1 MTGVCVKEECR
12 MVQDTTKLVVG
23 DTERCVGCQSCMF
36 ACARRLGEAGL
47 AKTCIGVRSAGGME
61 RGFIVVVC
69 RACDDP
75 SCAKAC
81 PYGALKPQPGGGV
94 KLDMSRC
101 MGCDH
106 CRKACM
112 IGAIYWDDEGN
123 KPMICS
129 HCGYCGKYCPH
140 GLLKLGIK
148 GDAYAER

>member
-1 MTGVCVKEECR
+1 MAQKAK
-12 MVQDTTKLVVG
+12 KLVVG

-36 ACARRLGEAGL
+36 ACARRQGEAGL

-75 SCAKAC
+75 PCAKAC
-81 PYGALKPQPGGGV
+81 PYGALKTLPGGGV
-94 KLDMSRC
+94 KLDMGKC

-112 IGAIYWDDEGN
+112 IGAIYWDDGEN
-123 KPMICS
+123 KPMICN

-140 GLLKLGIK
+140 GLLKLGRK
-148 GDAYAER
+148 GGAYVER